1 MSGKNIFESFAFS
14 IAALTNT
21 GDGFLHLYG
30 VDITKN
36 SNVIIILNLLMIC
49 GRFEIIGYLLIF
61 KKLSIK
67 VN

>member
-30 VDITKN
+30 VDITKK
-36 SNVIIILNLLMIC
+36 
-49 GRFEIIGYLLIF
+49 F
-61 KKLSIK
+61 KRDYNFKSSYDLW
-67 VN
+67 